1 MVVFLGTFSL
11 WIHLV
16 GLGLS
21 GPTLVG
27 NRPRRQSACTTR
39 GLYETELNVTLN
51 VTVKDS
57 VHEDLSSGVNGTLDQ
72 DPGEA
77 KAVIFPDEDSGEPAD
92 PKKKP
97 FHEFFQIGNKTLYI
111 PVKKLPV
118 RKKIVGKR
126 PIRGRAKYHNVTCNG
141 CFKRSLHY
149 LNLPKGV
156 CRADGT
162 SASEAPPLDMVMTI
176 LSRPTNRIMRD
187 IIRGTWASATRN
199 NTASQVRHVFLLG
212 AVKDRH
218 EQDLVKAESARYNDI
233 VQQSFIDHYENL
245 TYKMLLMHD
254 WATTYC
260 DNARFIFK
268 VDEDVFV
275 NVSRV
280 LNITKQ
286 ESADGTHLLGRC
298 NTRSGPIRSNRSKWA
313 MPMKQY
319 NQTTYPPF
327 CLGPRYLVPMQVS
340 RAVLAVSADT
350 PKVRLEDVYLG
361 MLLAKT
367 PFTVKD
373 TKEIDAG
380 GPGGISPRTLCAAVD
395 QVTTKHG
402 VRDVYL
408 SSIWLKCYKPGQLK
422 YMRGRERE
430 AASARL
436 RARPP
441 RKPPANKPSDGKPPQ
456 ARAPNG
462 KPPLA
467 KPKIRPEHLAKILQ
481 QNNKAP
487 QGKDTPR

>member
-1 MVVFLGTFSL
+1 MVNFLGTCLL
-11 WIHLV
+11 WIYFARQ
-16 GLGLS
+16 
-21 GPTLVG
+21 GPPNPTVVD
-27 NRPRRQSACTTR
+27 NRPRHKSKFIIR
-39 GLYETELNVTLN
+39 GFYETGLVY
-51 VTVKDS
+51 
-57 VHEDLSSGVNGTLDQ
+57 EDLSSGVNCTVDQ
-72 DPGEA
+72 NSDEA
-77 KAVIFPDEDSGEPAD
+77 KAVIFADGDSAEPTE
-92 PKKKP
+92 PKKKN
-97 FHEFFQIGNKTLYI
+97 FHEFFLPGNKIHYI
-111 PVKKLPV
+111 PAKNLPMC
-118 RKKIVGKR
+118 KTIIGETSTQ
-126 PIRGRAKYHNVTCNG
+126 PMAKYYNVTCNG

-176 LSRPTNRIMRD
+176 LSRPTNRLMRD

-298 NTRSGPIRSNRSKWA
+298 FTTYPPNRNYSSKWA
-313 MPMKQY
+313 MPMEQY

-327 CLGPRYLVPMQVS
+327 CRGPRYLIPMRVS
-340 RAVLAVSADT
+340 HAVLAVSKHT

-373 TKEIDAG
+373 TEQIYAG
-380 GPGGISPRTLCAAVD
+380 DLDDISPQTTCAAVD
-395 QVTTKHG
+395 LITTKHS
-402 VRDVYL
+402 VSDSDL
-408 SSIWLKCYKPGQLK
+408 SSIWLKCYRSGQPK
-422 YMRGRERE
+422 YMRGRE
-430 AASARL
+430 
-436 RARPP
+436 PP
-441 RKPPANKPSDGKPPQ
+441 IIKPSDVKS
-456 ARAPNG
+456 R
-462 KPPLA
+462 LWYF
-467 KPKIRPEHLAKILQ
+467 ILWSSY
-481 QNNKAP
+481 P
-487 QGKDTPR
+487 I